1 MNDDVLRR
9 ELRRIAIESNHRCFG
24 CGFEHNCSLHGCAI
38 IREALKRLAPEE
50 ANDPLTPER
59 LREMDAGP
67 VWISGEGLNWWDI
80 FCGVSTDNLACFL
93 RAALPMEGCGKTWAP
108 YRRKPE
114 PHPEEG
120 ENDGETEGLH
130 QG

>member
-59 LREMDAGP
+59 LREMDEGP
-67 VWISGEGLNWWDI
+67 VWIGGEGLNRWDI
-80 FCGVSTDNLACFL
+80 FVGVSTAGPACFL

-114 PHPEEG
+114 APAGTP
-120 ENDGETEGLH
+120 
-130 QG
+130 